1 MDHLATPL
9 CGRALCLLA
18 LLGVCAGCAPPSP
31 RDTRAADVRIITEG
45 EVSWVRHWS
54 TSDAERIVARYA
66 EDATVMSPNVAP
78 AIGSEAI
85 RETIKQLVRDGNFAL
100 TFDVLRVEVAR
111 SGDLGYAQGSYA
123 LVSTGLATKKPLT
136 DRGTYLRVYRKQL
149 DGAWK
154 VLLDMRTSSLTAS
167 SPLLGQ

>member
-1 MDHLATPL
+1 M
-9 CGRALCLLA
+9 
-18 LLGVCAGCAPPSP
+18 
-31 RDTRAADVRIITEG
+31 
-45 EVSWVRHWS
+45 SWVRHWS

-66 EDATVMSPNVAP
+66 EDATV
-78 AIGSEAI
+78 
-85 RETIKQLVRDGNFAL
+85 
-100 TFDVLRVEVAR
+100 
-111 SGDLGYAQGSYA
+111 
-123 LVSTGLATKKPLT
+123 ATKKPLT

>member
-1 MDHLATPL
+1 MSRRHFWGRMPPDYGVYCRWMDHLAKLL

-85 RETIKQLVRDGNFAL
+85 REMIKQLVRDGNFAL
-100 TFDVLRVEVAR
+100 TFDVPCVEVAR
-111 SGDLGYAQGSYA
+111 SGDLGFDQEASYRPGYLSQGLSQA
-123 LVSTGLATKKPLT
+123 TGWCVESA
-136 DRGTYLRVYRKQL
+136 R
-149 DGAWK
+149 
-154 VLLDMRTSSLTAS
+154 S
-167 SPLLGQ
+167 